1 MTGAAVPAGAP
12 VAAGAGRLPAA
23 IRERAGALAI
33 ELALFAA
40 LAAFGMAQWARLV
53 EPQPTADLM
62 LSLAVVCVAATGL
75 SALAGLRP

>member
-23 IRERAGALAI
+23 IRGRAGALAI

-40 LAAFGMAQWARLV
+40 LAAFGMAQ
-53 EPQPTADLM
+53 
-62 LSLAVVCVAATGL
+62 
-75 SALAGLRP
+75 